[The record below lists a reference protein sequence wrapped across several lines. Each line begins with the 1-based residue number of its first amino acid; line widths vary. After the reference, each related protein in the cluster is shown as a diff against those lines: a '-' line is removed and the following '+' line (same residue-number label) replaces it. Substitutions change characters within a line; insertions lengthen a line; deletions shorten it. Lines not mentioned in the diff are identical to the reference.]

1 MHAYIVASQYSSLT
15 RQQRPERT
23 HSHSH
28 TETWCNITKIASLWC
43 IFWRVVIVVH
53 FFTSS
58 RISSSAANRE
68 WINWE
73 PPEKNET
80 LLFARSEY
88 QLRAVAFNYVWWLDL
103 DAFVFMY
110 VSACHYFKK
119 TYSHFSMLHK
129 HTHKKPEISAACLLK
144 FLLQSSQICLR
155 LRTTSCNSRKNR
167 KTMLIRNAFRI
178 S

>member
-1 MHAYIVASQYSSLT
+1 MIVDVFLLSLVVIWKVWHLVLSTTVCVCVCVRERERERERDGVWGCTRCKYVYFYKRSYNIQRSKNSNYTVCYAEMHAHIVASQYSSLT
-15 RQQRPERT
+15 RQERPERT

-28 TETWCNITKIASLWC
+28 TETWCNITKMASLWC

-73 PPEKNET
+73 PHKKTET

-88 QLRAVAFNYVWWLDL
+88 QLRAVAFNYMW
-103 DAFVFMY
+103 
-110 VSACHYFKK
+110 
-119 TYSHFSMLHK
+119 
-129 HTHKKPEISAACLLK
+129 
-144 FLLQSSQICLR
+144 
-155 LRTTSCNSRKNR
+155 
-167 KTMLIRNAFRI
+167 
-178 S
+178 